1 MEGGAVS
8 YADFVRAKSQ
18 IGGFH
23 GFDPSYMPDMLF
35 DYQKYLVEWATRK
48 GRAAIFADCGM
59 GKTFMQLAWA
69 QNIVEREAKPVLIL
83 APLMVSVQ
91 TVEEAGVLGVEAS
104 RKMGSDIVVTN
115 YERLHQFDPDDF
127 AGVVCDESSIL
138 KNFDGATKSAV
149 TEFKRRQKFR
159 LLCSATPS
167 PNDYTELGT
176 SSEALGYLGYMDMLS
191 MFFKN
196 DEDSL
201 HPMSMGSAW
210 RFKSHAENDF
220 WRWLVSWAR
229 AVRKPS
235 DLGFDDGAMILPEL
249 NERTVTLESG
259 ALAGSLFAM
268 PARNLQEER
277 EERRASIN
285 QRCEAAAEM
294 LSARERGVG
303 WCHFNA
309 EGDLLEKLIP
319 GAKQISGADCD
330 ERKEEI
336 FLAFKSGQVNHVVTK
351 GKIAAYGVNW
361 QHCDFMTT
369 FADHSYEQ
377 YYQMV
382 RRFWRYGQK
391 NPVTAIT
398 VTTENL
404 SGMTRNRETKNLKA
418 ERMFAK
424 IVANM
429 ADEMVIDRFKEHT
442 AKQEIPAWL

>member
-1 MEGGAVS
+1 VIVN
-8 YADFVRAKSQ
+8 YRDFVRAKSQ
-18 IGGFH
+18 LGGMF
-23 GFDPSYMPDMLF
+23 GFEPTYLPEMLF
-35 DYQKYLVEWATRK
+35 DYQSYLVDWAVRK

-59 GKTFMQLAWA
+59 GKTFMQLSWA
-69 QNIVEREAKPVLIL
+69 QNIVEREAKPVLVI
-83 APLMVSVQ
+83 APLMVAVQ
-91 TVEEAGVLGVEAS
+91 TVAEAETLGVNAT
-104 RKMGSDIVVTN
+104 RKPGSDIVVTN

-138 KNFDGATKSAV
+138 KNFDGAYRSAI
-149 TEFKRRQKFR
+149 TEFLRRMKYR

-176 SSEALGYLGYMDMLS
+176 SSEALGYLGHMDMLS

-235 DLGFDDGAMILPEL
+235 DIGFDDGDMVLPEL
-249 NERTVTLESG
+249 IERTITLESG
-259 ALAGSLFAM
+259 ALEGSLFAM
-268 PARNLQEER
+268 PARNLEEER
-277 EERRASIN
+277 QERRASIK
-285 QRCEAAAEM
+285 QRCEAAAE
-294 LSARERGVG
+294 LLNSHRVGVG

-309 EGDLLEKLIP
+309 EADLLQDLVP
-319 GAKQISGADCD
+319 GSAQISGADCD

-336 FLAFKSGQVNHVVTK
+336 FLAFKAGEISHLVTK
-351 GKIAAYGVNW
+351 PKIAAYGINW

-377 YYQMV
+377 YYQAV
-382 RRFWRYGQK
+382 RRFWRYGQTR
-391 NPVTAIT
+391 PVEAVT
-398 VTTENL
+398 VTTQNL
-404 SGMTRNRETKNLKA
+404 SGMTRNRVTKSAKA
-418 ERMFAK
+418 ERMFGK

-429 ADEMVIDRFKEHT
+429 GNEMAIERFTEHT
-442 AKQEIPAWL
+442 TKQEVPSWL

>member
-1 MEGGAVS
+1 MDYSE
-8 YADFVRAKSQ
+8 FVKAKSQ
-18 IGGFH
+18 LGGNH
-23 GFDPSYMPDMLF
+23 GFKPSFLPDMLF
-35 DYQKYLVEWATRK
+35 DYQKYLVEWAVEK

-91 TVEEAGVLGVEAS
+91 TVEEAKLIGVEAS
-104 RKMGSDIVVTN
+104 RKIGTDIVVTN
-115 YERLHQFDPDDF
+115 YEKLHQFNPSDF
-127 AGVVCDESSIL
+127 SGLVCDESSIL
-138 KNFDGATKSAV
+138 KNFDGAYRSAI
-149 TEFKRRQKFR
+149 TEFMRCMKYR

-176 SSEALGYLGYMDMLS
+176 SSEALGYIGYMDMLS

-229 AVRKPS
+229 AIRKPS
-235 DLGFDDGAMILPEL
+235 DIGFSDGDMILPEL
-249 NERTVTLESG
+249 IEKTITLESG
-259 ALAGSLFAM
+259 ALTGSLFAM
-268 PARNLQEER
+268 PAQNLQEER
-277 EERRASIN
+277 DERRASVA
-285 QRCEAAAEM
+285 QRCEAAAEL
-294 LSARERGVG
+294 LSDRKTGVG
-303 WCHFNA
+303 WCHYNS
-309 EGDLLEKLIP
+309 EGDLLEKLVP
-319 GAKQISGADCD
+319 GAKQISGSDSD
-330 ERKEEI
+330 EKKEEI
-336 FLAFKSGQVNHVVTK
+336 FLAFKSGEISHVITK

-391 NPVTAIT
+391 KPVTAVT
-398 VTTENL
+398 VTTQNL
-404 SGMTRNRETKNLKA
+404 SGMTRNRKTKSEKA
-418 ERMFAK
+418 ERMFSK
-424 IVANM
+424 IIANM
-429 ADEMVIDRFKEHT
+429 NDEITIDRFKNHE
-442 AKQEIPAWL
+442 AKQEIPSWL

>member
-1 MEGGAVS
+1 VIYS
-8 YADFVRAKSQ
+8 DFVRAKSQ
-18 IGGFH
+18 LGGLH
-23 GFDPSYMPDMLF
+23 GFDPTYMPDMLF
-35 DYQKYLVEWATRK
+35 DYQKYLVEWATSK

-91 TVEEAGVLGVEAS
+91 TVEEAGILGVEAS
-104 RKMGSDIVVTN
+104 RKMGTDIVVTN
-115 YERLHQFDPDDF
+115 YERLHQFDPADF
-127 AGVVCDESSIL
+127 SGLVCDESSIL
-138 KNFDGATKSAV
+138 KNFDGAYKSQI
-149 TEFKRRQKFR
+149 TEFMRLMKFR

-235 DLGFDDGAMILPEL
+235 DIGFDDGAMILPEL
-249 NERTVTLESG
+249 HEETVTLASG

-277 EERRASIN
+277 EERRASITP
-285 QRCEAAAEM
+285 RCEAAAE
-294 LSARERGVG
+294 LLAAHERGVG

-309 EGDLLEKLIP
+309 EGDLLTKLVP
-319 GAKQISGADCD
+319 GAQQISGADSD

-391 NPVTAIT
+391 KPVTAVT

-404 SGMTRNRETKNLKA
+404 SGMTRNRATKSLKA
-418 ERMFAK
+418 ERMFEK

-429 ADEMVIDRFKEHT
+429 SDEMTLDRFKTHT
-442 AKQEIPAWL
+442 AKQEVPSWL

>member
-1 MEGGAVS
+1 MNDYQS
-8 YADFVRAKSQ
+8 FVASKSQ
-18 IGGFH
+18 LGGMH
-23 GFDPSYMPDMLF
+23 GFNPTFMPEKLF
-35 DYQKYLVEWATRK
+35 DYQSYLVDWAVRK

-91 TVEEAGVLGVEAS
+91 TVEEAGLIGVEAS
-104 RKMGSDIVVTN
+104 RKMGTDIVVTN
-115 YERLHQFDPDDF
+115 YERMHQFDPDDF

-138 KNFDGATKSAV
+138 KNFDGAYRTAV
-149 TEFKRRQKFR
+149 TEFMRRMKYR

-176 SSEALGYLGYMDMLS
+176 SSEALGHLGHMDMLS

-235 DLGFDDGAMILPEL
+235 DIGFDDGDMVLPEL
-249 NERTVTLESG
+249 IERTVTLESG

-268 PARNLQEER
+268 PARNLEEER
-277 EERRASIN
+277 QERRASVT
-285 QRCEAAAEM
+285 QRCEAAAEL
-294 LSARERGVG
+294 LSNKGVGVG
-303 WCHFNA
+303 WCHFNSEA
-309 EGDLLEKLIP
+309 DLLEKLIP
-319 GAKQISGADCD
+319 GAKQISGSDD
-330 ERKEEI
+330 DDKKEET
-336 FLAFKSGQVNHVVTK
+336 FLAFKRGEISHLVTK
-351 GKIAAYGVNW
+351 PKIAAYGINW
-361 QHCDFMTT
+361 QHCDFMTI

-377 YYQMV
+377 YYQAV

-391 NPVTAIT
+391 NPVEAVT
-398 VTTENL
+398 VTTQNL
-404 SGMTRNRETKNLKA
+404 SGMTRNRASKSEKA
-418 ERMFAK
+418 ERMFSK
-424 IVANM
+424 IIANM
-429 ADEMVIDRFKEHT
+429 NDEITLERFKEHH
-442 AKQEIPAWL
+442 AKQEIPSWL